1 MSAYVSVMSAV
12 AGGIGIPGRISD
24 HATLPRNYGFGGLA
38 APDPR

>member
-24 HATLPRNYGFGGLA
+24 HATLPRNLRIWRA
-38 APDPR
+38 CRP